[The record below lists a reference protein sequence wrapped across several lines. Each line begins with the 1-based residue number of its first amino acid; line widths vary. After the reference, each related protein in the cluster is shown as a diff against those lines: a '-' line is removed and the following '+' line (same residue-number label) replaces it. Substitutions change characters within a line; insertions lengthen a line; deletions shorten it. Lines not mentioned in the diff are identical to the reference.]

1 MTLDEMIEAK
11 LANGDYASGSTD
23 AYKNERDVIVDIL
36 SSHAVNE
43 LTIGEINGLHLH
55 KSLAVRLAA
64 QKASAMMRGIKLN
77 AAGKVVLDC
86 PVTDLELEMIAA
98 WPGR

>member
-1 MTLDEMIEAK
+1 MTLDEMIETK

-36 SSHAVNE
+36 SSPAVHE
-43 LTIGEINGLHLH
+43 LTIAEINGLHLH

-64 QKASAMMRGIKLN
+64 QKASAMMRGIKLDAN
-77 AAGKVVLDC
+77 GNVALDY
-86 PVTDLELEMIAA
+86 PVTELEREMMVAM
-98 WPGR
+98 PGR